1 MYEQTNPYRDLEQR
15 IRQRDYAAAVEM
27 QRNLEPKMVHMVR
40 YTLRS
45 RKAATPLAR
54 RILAEVDRLPRLP
67 RAWLPDEEEGVVR
80 NIAHRVCAS
89 MIDRMRGPSDESCRP
104 LDTICA

>member
-1 MYEQTNPYRDLEQR
+1 MYEHKNRYRELEQR
-15 IRQRDYAAAVEM
+15 IRQRDQAAAVEM
-27 QRNLEPKMVHMVR
+27 QRDLEPKMVHMVR

-45 RKAATPLAR
+45 RKATTPLAR
-54 RILAEVDRLPRLP
+54 CILDEVERLPRQP

-89 MIDRMRGPSDESCRP
+89 MIDRMRGPSAESCRP
-104 LDTICA
+104 LETVCA